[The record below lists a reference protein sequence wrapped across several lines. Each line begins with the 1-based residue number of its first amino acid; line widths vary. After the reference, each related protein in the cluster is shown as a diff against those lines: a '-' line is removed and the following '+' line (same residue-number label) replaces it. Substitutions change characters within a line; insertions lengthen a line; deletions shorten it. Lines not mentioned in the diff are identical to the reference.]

1 MGQGISIRAWVLAL
15 TTISCSLSF
24 AKPPVAPAQA
34 VATATS
40 LAQSESANFSVRH
53 LGPRPSAKAIA
64 NECEQ
69 IRASLHLRLL
79 GKESAPAWQ
88 PKCMVVLHAT
98 RPSYL
103 QAVGPGGGQTVGSSL
118 VRSNVGSVVERR
130 IDLLVEDHDKG
141 LAALP
146 HEMVHVLLGEVFP
159 DAPVPHWAEEGL
171 ATLEDSADK
180 RRRHLR
186 DLHHAYLTD
195 SMFPLNS
202 LFAENTYPTG
212 HQRAVFYGQSMSV
225 VDFLR
230 QQGEPHGFLHFV
242 QESKRNGYDR
252 ALATV
257 YGIQNVR
264 ELEAR
269 WRRHVTS
276 QLTAMELSA
285 N

>member
-1 MGQGISIRAWVLAL
+1 MGQGFPIRACVLAL
-15 TTISCSLSF
+15 TAISCSISF
-24 AKPPVAPAQA
+24 ANPPVADPS
-34 VATATS
+34 VASATS
-40 LAQSESANFSVRH
+40 HAQSESVNFSVRH
-53 LGPRPSAKAIA
+53 LGSRLTAKSIA
-64 NECEQ
+64 NECEL
-69 IRASLHLRLL
+69 IRTRLQLRLL
-79 GKESAPAWQ
+79 GEESATAWQ
-88 PKCMVVLHAT
+88 PKCVVVLHAT

-118 VRSNVGSVVERR
+118 VRSDAGNVVERR
-130 IDLLVEDHDKG
+130 IDLLVEDRDKG

-195 SMFPLNS
+195 SMFPLPS

-212 HQRAVFYGQSMSV
+212 RQRAVFYGQSMSV

-230 QQGEPHGFLHFV
+230 QQGEPHGFLRFV